1 MMRRWAILLAV
12 VLLSACV
19 QTGSPRFEADLDQ
32 AARINTQ
39 LGLDYLRQ
47 GNIELASS
55 RLNKALEQNDKLA
68 DTHWG
73 LALVHAHYGEG
84 GKARRAFDRARSLA
98 PEDGNII
105 ASYGQFL
112 CDQGELDAAEQQF
125 AKALSMPR
133 YTTPEVAYGNAAACY
148 QRNGD
153 VARAE
158 ENFRRALVYNPRYA
172 RALRHLAAISYER
185 QDYLRARAFL
195 QRLEA
200 QGGHSLESLVLGLRT
215 EHALGDRTAVQAYAD
230 ELLSRAPDIGTR
242 IDLNTGE
249 AW

>member
-1 MMRRWAILLAV
+1 MIVRWATLFIA
-12 VLLSACV
+12 VLLGACV

-47 GNIELASS
+47 GNLELASS

-73 LALVHAHYGEG
+73 LALVHARYGEVA
-84 GKARRAFDRARSLA
+84 KARRAFNKARSLE
-98 PEDGNII
+98 PEDANII

-112 CDQGELDAAEQQF
+112 CEQGDAEGAQQQF

-133 YTTPEVAYGNAAACY
+133 YSTPEVAYSNAATCY
-148 QRNGD
+148 ERNGD
-153 VARAE
+153 MTRAE
-158 ENFRRALVYNPRYA
+158 ENYRRALVYNPRFA
-172 RALRHLAAISYER
+172 RALRNLAAMSYAR
-185 QDYLRARAFL
+185 QDYLRSRAFL

-200 QGGHSLESLVLGLRT
+200 QGGHTLDSLVLGLRT
-215 EHALGDRTAVQAYAD
+215 EYALGDRRAAQAYAD
-230 ELLSRAPDIGTR
+230 ELVSRAPDIGSR
-242 IDLNTGE
+242 IDLNTGD

>member
-1 MMRRWAILLAV
+1 MIVRAAALVLVVSLA
-12 VLLSACV
+12 ACV
-19 QTGSPRFEADLDQ
+19 QTGPVRFEADLDQ
-32 AARINTQ
+32 AAQINTQ

-47 GNIELASS
+47 GNLEMASS

-68 DTHWG
+68 ETHLG
-73 LALVHAHYGEG
+73 LALVHAHYGEV
-84 GKARRAFDRARSLA
+84 GKAQRAFDRARSLA
-98 PEDGNII
+98 PEDANII

-112 CDQGELDAAEQQF
+112 CEQGDVEAAEQQF

-133 YTTPEVAYGNAAACY
+133 YMTPEVAYSNAAVCY

-153 VARAE
+153 VAKAE
-158 ENFRRALVYNPRYA
+158 ENFRRALVYNPRFA
-172 RALRHLAAISYER
+172 RALRHLAAISYDR

-215 EHALGDRTAVQAYAD
+215 EYALGDRQAKQAYAD
-230 ELLSRAPDIGTR
+230 ELVSRAPDIGTR

>member
-1 MMRRWAILLAV
+1 MILRWATLLFAA
-12 VLLSACV
+12 LLSACV
-19 QTGSPRFEADLDQ
+19 QTGGPRFEADLDE

-47 GNIELASS
+47 GNLELASS
-55 RLNKALEQNDKLA
+55 RLNKAVEQNDKLA

-73 LALVHAHYGEG
+73 LALVHARYGEV
-84 GKARRAFDRARSLA
+84 GKARKAFNKARSLA
-98 PEDGNII
+98 PDDANII
-105 ASYGQFL
+105 SSYGQFL
-112 CDQGELDAAEQQF
+112 CEQGDAEEAHQQF

-133 YTTPEVAYGNAAACY
+133 YSTPEVAYSNAATCY

-153 VARAE
+153 IAKAE
-158 ENFRRALVYNPRYA
+158 EHYRRALVYNPRFA
-172 RALRHLAAISYER
+172 RALRNLAAMSYER

-200 QGGHSLESLVLGLRT
+200 QGGHTLDSLVLGLRT
-215 EHALGDRTAVQAYAD
+215 EVALGDRRAAQAYAD
-230 ELLSRAPDIGTR
+230 ELVSRAPDIGTR
-242 IDLNTGE
+242 IDLNTGD